1 VPPGVK
7 VDLPLQAYFRINAQN
22 VGQFERTLIIAD
34 EGSEVVYIEGCS
46 APVYSKD
53 SLHAAVVEI
62 VAKPGSRVQYIT
74 IQNWSKNVYNLVTKR
89 AVAYE
94 DAEVIWIDGNIGSH
108 VTMKYPAIYL
118 MGKGARGQ
126 IISVA
131 YAGKNQI
138 QDTGAKVIH
147 AAPYTKSVITS
158 KSVSKFGGTTTYRGL
173 VKVVQGAH
181 DSTVSVTCDALILD
195 EISKSNTIPT
205 MEILED
211 DVTISHEA
219 SVGRIS
225 EDVIFYLSSRGLKE
239 SEALAMIVRG
249 FMEPFVKSLPMEYAV
264 EMNRLLELEMEG
276 AVG

>member
-1 VPPGVK
+1 
-7 VDLPLQAYFRINAQN
+7 
-22 VGQFERTLIIAD
+22 
-34 EGSEVVYIEGCS
+34 
-46 APVYSKD
+46 
-53 SLHAAVVEI
+53 
-62 VAKPGSRVQYIT
+62 
-74 IQNWSKNVYNLVTKR
+74 VTKR

-181 DSTVSVTCDALILD
+181 GSTVSVTCDALILD